1 MNSVLVIGA
10 SGYIGSRLSY
20 ELAKRGNRITAL
32 CYPEIPENK
41 VWCGM
46 MEKIIVGDIS
56 SNKVI
61 EDLTNYSFHSV
72 IHLVSLDHNESNGD
86 PAFVNSINVLPIWN
100 LLHSFQ
106 KKQNLKRFIYFSTV
120 QVYGRIPTIVLNE
133 DIKTAPLNQYALTHL
148 MSENINN
155 YYNRS
160 SKIDCINIRLSNSY
174 GSPYFKDSNC
184 WWLVINELC
193 KEAFLKK
200 KLILKS
206 DGSPLRDFIHYKDI
220 IDAIE
225 LIINKKSI
233 GESNNTFNLSSGKT
247 FSILDIAKKI
257 QNIFELRYEKKLE
270 IEFKEKG
277 NLNSQF
283 TEKYE
288 ISNSKI
294 KNLGFVPKINIS
306 TGINEMFDYFESIK

>member
-41 VWCGM
+41 VWCGI

-56 SNKVI
+56 SIKVI
-61 EDLTNYSFHSV
+61 EDLTNYSFDSV

-86 PAFVNSINVLPIWN
+86 PAFVNSINVLPVWN
-100 LLHSFQ
+100 LLHFFQ

-120 QVYGRIPTIVLNE
+120 QVYGRIPMIVLNE
-133 DIKTAPLNQYALTHL
+133 DIKTAPLNHYALTHL

-277 NLNSQF
+277 ILNSQS
-283 TEKYE
+283 TEKYK

>member
-277 NLNSQF
+277 NLNSQS